1 MTAPSWLTAQDY
13 AHRGLHDGERP
24 ENTLAAFAAAIGGGY
39 GIELDVRASRDGI
52 AMVVHDSRLD
62 RLTGRPG
69 RVSDFTA
76 AELGAMTLPP
86 TSEKI
91 PTLAEALAFVADRV
105 PVLIEI
111 KNPRL
116 STRSVEPAVERAV
129 RGYTGRAAVM
139 SWNVFSVF
147 RFRRQAP
154 DIRRGLVV
162 TSIFESRHFSNRLLV
177 QAAHLLPAAAITG
190 ADFLAHD
197 VRHLPTHLS
206 KRYRR
211 KGKPVLTWT
220 VRTAEDRARAAQYA
234 DAAIF
239 EAPR

>member
-1 MTAPSWLTAQDY
+1 MAAPPWLTTQEY

-24 ENTLAAFAAAIGGGY
+24 ENSLAAFAAAIDGGF

-52 AMVVHDSRLD
+52 AMVIHDSRLD
-62 RLTGRPG
+62 RLTGRAD
-69 RVSDFTA
+69 RVRDLTA
-76 AELGAMTLPP
+76 AALGAITIPP
-86 TSEKI
+86 STETI
-91 PTLAEALAFVADRV
+91 PTLAAALAFVADRV

-111 KNPRL
+111 KNPRVH
-116 STRSVEPAVERAV
+116 TGTIEPAVAEAV
-129 RGYTGRAAVM
+129 REYTGRAAVM
-139 SWNVFSVF
+139 SWNVFSVLW
-147 RFRRQAP
+147 FRRHAP
-154 DIRRGLVV
+154 EIPRGLVV
-162 TSIFESRHFSNRLLV
+162 TSFLESRHFSNRWMV

-211 KGKPVLTWT
+211 RGRPVLTWT
-220 VRTAEDRARAAQYA
+220 VRTAEDRRRAEKYA

-239 EAPR
+239 EGSA